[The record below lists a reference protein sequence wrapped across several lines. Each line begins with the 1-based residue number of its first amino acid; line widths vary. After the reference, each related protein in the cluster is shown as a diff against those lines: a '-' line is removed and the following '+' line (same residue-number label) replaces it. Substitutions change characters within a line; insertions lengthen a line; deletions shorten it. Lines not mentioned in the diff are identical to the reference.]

1 MMRKVKMMIEE
12 RWPVGGGGGRGL
24 ILTGVAL
31 VDFIKLL
38 TTKLV
43 GCAGLELLVNDD
55 HVVAGLVGRC
65 VFFDEVGTR
74 RRFDEEV
81 DGKGRRSGRRRRR

>member
-1 MMRKVKMMIEE
+1 MRKVKMIEE
-12 RWPVGGGGGRGL
+12 RWPMGGGGGRGL
-24 ILTGVAL
+24 ILIGVA
-31 VDFIKLL
+31 FILLL
-38 TTKLV
+38 TTNLV

-55 HVVAGLVGRC
+55 HVVAGLVGLC

-81 DGKGRRSGRRRRR
+81 DGKGRRSAARRRRR